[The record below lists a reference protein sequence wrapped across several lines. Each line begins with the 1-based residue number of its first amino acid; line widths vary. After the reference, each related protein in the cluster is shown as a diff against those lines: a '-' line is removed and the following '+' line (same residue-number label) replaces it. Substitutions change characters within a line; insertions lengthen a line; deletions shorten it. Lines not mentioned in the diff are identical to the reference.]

1 MSVKTGIDILVE
13 EVEGSLIL
21 LIGESGTSKEELTH
35 RFIEDGIEKDE
46 TILVVVF
53 SQSSTDYI
61 KVLQEIIPKTDEH
74 LKKEKINFIDVHSFR
89 SLPKE
94 VPPNTV

>member
-13 EVEGSLIL
+13 KVEGSLIL
-21 LIGESGTSKEELTH
+21 LIGESGTAKEELTH
-35 RFIEDGIEKDE
+35 RFIEDGFEKDE

-61 KVLQEIIPKTDEH
+61 KVLQE
-74 LKKEKINFIDVHSFR
+74 KKSKN
-89 SLPKE
+89 
-94 VPPNTV
+94 